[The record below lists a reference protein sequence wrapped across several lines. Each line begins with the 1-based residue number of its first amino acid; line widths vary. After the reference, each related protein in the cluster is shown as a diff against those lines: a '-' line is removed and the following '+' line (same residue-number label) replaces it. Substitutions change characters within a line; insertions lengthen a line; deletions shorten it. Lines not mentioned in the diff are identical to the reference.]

1 MRLFDGHCD
10 TLLGL
15 MGRPDTGPLPAGSL
29 YENDLHVDLKRGLEM
44 EFYAQV
50 FAVFGFHGMGMTDIF
65 GRISE
70 RFLQEMES
78 CAEYVRFCRSL
89 SDAKTAEKEH
99 KAAAFLS
106 VEGAEVLDCRPDRLE
121 EAAEKGVCCLGV
133 SWNRANEITGTN
145 AEDPDRGLSA
155 RGKELVRLA
164 MDLGMAVDVSHLSD
178 PGFWDV
184 EKLAKGPF
192 VATHSNSRAVCPHP
206 RNLTDDMFR
215 AIRDHGGTAGL
226 NLYTL
231 FLGEGNVTVDTVLRH
246 VDHFLELGG
255 EKTLAIGGDLDGC
268 GSLPAGIR
276 GVQDVHLIWDAL
288 ETRGYEKAL
297 LEDIFCN
304 NLLRVL
310 PVQD

>member
-15 MGRPDTGPLPAGSL
+15 MGRPDTGPLPVGSL

-44 EFYAQV
+44 EFYAQT

-65 GRISE
+65 GRIYD
-70 RFLQEMES
+70 RFLQEMERN
-78 CAEYVRFCRSL
+78 AAHVRFCRSL
-89 SDAKTAEKEH
+89 SDAKLAEKEH

-121 EAAEKGVCCLGV
+121 EAAEKGVCCFGV

-145 AEDPDRGLSA
+145 AEEPDRGLSA
-155 RGKELVRLA
+155 KGKELVKRAL
-164 MDLGMAVDVSHLSD
+164 DLGMAVDVSHLSD

-192 VATHSNSRAVCPHP
+192 VATHSNARAVCPHP

-215 AIRDHGGTAGL
+215 AIRDHGGTVGL

-231 FLGEGNVTVDTVLRH
+231 FLGEEKVTVETVLRH
-246 VDHFLELGG
+246 IDHFLDLGG
-255 EKTLAIGGDLDGC
+255 EKTLAFGGDLDGC
-268 GSLPAGIR
+268 GSLPEGIR

-288 ETRGYEKAL
+288 EARGYEKAL

-310 PVQD
+310 PAQD